1 VSKKKKKKKIKPT
14 KLDITLNK
22 DMLKDELIAII
33 NTINTSYPSQRQI
46 ELATKKLFQK
56 LGNQVKSELLDLL
69 QEVKGEEREKI
80 LLILMEIKAPE
91 LEEQFKNF
99 LNSVEKDSSIKIAV
113 FCILLAQENL
123 MNIDEYP
130 VLLEDGNTL
139 QDKTRD
145 WIRCLEEDKA
155 SYGVI
160 EQTFQDLSLT
170 NKILILYFVLQSRGE
185 ISIPFL
191 NILSRSNIPKIRW
204 EFALKAVHIQSP
216 QVVPIL
222 LRLREDK
229 DSEVRNIAKK
239 TIGILKNKGMDFSS
253 DVRELPIY
261 CCYVGKDIRE
271 SGLGTVLIA
280 RKFKEHYIN
289 YAFFLIDT
297 WGMGL
302 KDVFGENK
310 CHRLKFDRDI
320 LPRIKANAYS
330 PIIEEDISIAKKLI
344 IGGVEY
350 ARKNGFKVPK
360 EFFKWK
366 DLVGKLTEKEKD
378 YKNLFGKNGEVVVM
392 TSPKD
397 LMRRIVWEN
406 NREDYYD
413 ERKPGKLE
421 YTFEEVIEKLK
432 SRDIKFVTALEEEV
446 PSEIWEKLDVN
457 IDEDNGSVEYL
468 IREEEEKIEIEEEE
482 EEKIEIEEEEE
493 EKIENEEEEE
503 EKIETEEEEEEKI
516 ETEEEEEE
524 KIETEEEEEEKIE
537 TEEEEEEKI
546 ENEQEERLEIIEK
559 ENKEEEKKSIKNN
572 EKSPYNIDRKLR
584 YNEFRSEKKK
594 KEEDFDLEMEHM
606 YDDLEELIYVEEYDR
621 AYLQLEKMLRK
632 VYNTSWEEDILK
644 DLLAFCLDNYD
655 YYDKYILFSKKLET
669 YYKNKKEIEL
679 LLITRIDRADYLLT
693 IEKTD
698 EALDIYNN
706 IIKEY
711 PDFHTGLLRLANF
724 YLNADMLAEG
734 VKIYKKI
741 ISMKEDIDIEIL
753 AEALIAMIDLIDEYN
768 LEGENKGNYI
778 KIAKEM
784 DISIT
789 DEPEVIL
796 VDGKKK

>member
-1 VSKKKKKKKIKPT
+1 
-14 KLDITLNK
+14 
-22 DMLKDELIAII
+22 
-33 NTINTSYPSQRQI
+33 
-46 ELATKKLFQK
+46 
-56 LGNQVKSELLDLL
+56 
-69 QEVKGEEREKI
+69 
-80 LLILMEIKAPE
+80 
-91 LEEQFKNF
+91 
-99 LNSVEKDSSIKIAV
+99 
-113 FCILLAQENL
+113 
-123 MNIDEYP
+123 
-130 VLLEDGNTL
+130 
-139 QDKTRD
+139 
-145 WIRCLEEDKA
+145 
-155 SYGVI
+155 
-160 EQTFQDLSLT
+160 
-170 NKILILYFVLQSRGE
+170 
-185 ISIPFL
+185 
-191 NILSRSNIPKIRW
+191 
-204 EFALKAVHIQSP
+204 
-216 QVVPIL
+216 
-222 LRLREDK
+222 
-229 DSEVRNIAKK
+229 
-239 TIGILKNKGMDFSS
+239 
-253 DVRELPIY
+253 
-261 CCYVGKDIRE
+261 
-271 SGLGTVLIA
+271 
-280 RKFKEHYIN
+280 
-289 YAFFLIDT
+289 
-297 WGMGL
+297 
-302 KDVFGENK
+302 
-310 CHRLKFDRDI
+310 
-320 LPRIKANAYS
+320 
-330 PIIEEDISIAKKLI
+330 
-344 IGGVEY
+344 
-350 ARKNGFKVPK
+350 
-360 EFFKWK
+360 
-366 DLVGKLTEKEKD
+366 
-378 YKNLFGKNGEVVVM
+378 
-392 TSPKD
+392 
-397 LMRRIVWEN
+397 
-406 NREDYYD
+406 
-413 ERKPGKLE
+413 
-421 YTFEEVIEKLK
+421 
-432 SRDIKFVTALEEEV
+432 
-446 PSEIWEKLDVN
+446 
-457 IDEDNGSVEYL
+457 
-468 IREEEEKIEIEEEE
+468 
-482 EEKIEIEEEEE
+482 
-493 EKIENEEEEE
+493 
-503 EKIETEEEEEEKI
+503 
-516 ETEEEEEE
+516 EEEE